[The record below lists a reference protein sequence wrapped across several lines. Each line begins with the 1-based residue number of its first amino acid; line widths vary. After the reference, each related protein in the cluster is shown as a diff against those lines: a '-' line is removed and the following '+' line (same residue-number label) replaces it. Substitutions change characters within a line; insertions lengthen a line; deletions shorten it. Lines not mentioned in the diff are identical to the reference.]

1 MLSLRF
7 FMFLRGRAALGTPPK
22 SARVATAR
30 KYGVLLI
37 KLALE
42 ALNEHLAAEVCR
54 VTVASVR
61 SDRYLQHLRTCH
73 FDSEQTA
80 AEGRRVTVHTCSF
93 PVYLRCFRTSTSTV
107 FLR

>member
-7 FMFLRGRAALGTPPK
+7 FMFLRGRAALGTPQK

-30 KYGVLLI
+30 KYGVLPI

-73 FDSEQTA
+73 FDNEQTA
-80 AEGRRVTVHTCSF
+80 AEGRRVMVDTCSF
-93 PVYLRCFRTSTSTV
+93 PVYLQCISTSTGIV
-107 FLR
+107 FFR